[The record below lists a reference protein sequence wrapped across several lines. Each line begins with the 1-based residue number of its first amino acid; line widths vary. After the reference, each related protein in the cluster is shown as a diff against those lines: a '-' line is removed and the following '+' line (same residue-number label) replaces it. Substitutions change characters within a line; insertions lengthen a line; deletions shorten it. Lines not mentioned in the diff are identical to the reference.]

1 MPYWQLFYH
10 FAWATVQRQPLIA
23 SQWEAQL
30 HNVISAK
37 ATELGATVL
46 AVGGTADH
54 VHLVASVPPKMAL
67 STFVGQVK
75 GNSSHFV
82 TRVLMV
88 DSFAWQAEYAVLS
101 FDRRSLKGI
110 TAYVL
115 NQKAHHADGSVH
127 PSLEKTGEDTDTTTS
142 AGGGNRSA
150 NS

>member
-10 FAWATVQRQPLIA
+10 FAWATAQRRPLITG
-23 SQWEAQL
+23 QWEAQL
-30 HNVISAK
+30 HKVMCAK
-37 ATELGATVL
+37 ATELGAIVL

-54 VHLVASVPPKMAL
+54 VHLLASVPPKIAL

-82 TRVLMV
+82 THVLLV

-115 NQKAHHADGSVH
+115 NQKTHHADGSVH
-127 PSLEKTGEDTDTTTS
+127 AWLEQTGEDTNTPPST
-142 AGGGNRSA
+142 RSA
-150 NS
+150 TG